1 MKIPY
6 GEFVRDKAIKNLIS
20 AQERIAEE
28 GNAAEIMTVT
38 KFILKASKKLDNQLL
53 DSGFEK
59 NEESVC
65 DNKQRLIISRHI
77 QELKEKLRILWRLK
91 E

>member
-53 DSGFEK
+53 DSGFEEDK
-59 NEESVC
+59 
-65 DNKQRLIISRHI
+65 
-77 QELKEKLRILWRLK
+77 
-91 E
+91 